1 MSCNLDFSLPFF
13 SLLLGLGFWFC
24 LGVDTFETHAD
35 VIVAPVFVGRRI
47 VPVVVP
53 VVVSV
58 VVPVVVT
65 VVVGGAVTVVG
76 GITGQC
82 TVLIGIDGVFTLVVG
97 GGAWVKYIKTVSNI

>member
-13 SLLLGLGFWFC
+13 SLLLELGFGFC

-35 VIVAPVFVGRRI
+35 VIACVDIVAPVFVGRRI
-47 VPVVVP
+47 VPVVVSL
-53 VVVSV
+53 VVVV
-58 VVPVVVT
+58 V
-65 VVVGGAVTVVG
+65 GAVTVVG

-97 GGAWVKYIKTVSNI
+97 GGAWVKYIKTVYNI

>member
-53 VVVSV
+53 LVVVV
-58 VVPVVVT
+58 V
-65 VVVGGAVTVVG
+65 GAVTVVG

>member
-13 SLLLGLGFWFC
+13 SLLLELGFWFC
-24 LGVDTFETHAD
+24 LGVNTFETHAD
-35 VIVAPVFVGRRI
+35 VIDCVDIVGPVFVCRRV

-53 VVVSV
+53 L
-58 VVPVVVT
+58 VVT